1 LVPPAGPSPLRLYV
15 RDGCHLCDDFLL
27 ELTLDL
33 GTHTELSLVDVDSDA
48 ESAAQ
53 YGLRVPVLEAG
64 GQVICEGRYDRGR
77 VRRALRL

>member
-1 LVPPAGPSPLRLYV
+1 MVPPAGPPPLRLYV

-33 GTHTELSLVDVDSDA
+33 GAQTELSLVDVDSDPDF
-48 ESAAQ
+48 AARF
-53 YGLRVPVLEAG
+53 GLRVPVLEAD